1 MTETTHNVTD
11 DSLVV
16 RQITQYQFTWR
27 AGDDNAPGTHVLQLV
42 LDEGA
47 FEEVL
52 TVDPVDSLALQ
63 LKLASSASAF
73 YDQRNRSIVTN
84 VVPVGAG
91 IVLAAS

>member
-1 MTETTHNVTD
+1 MTENTERVTD

-27 AGDDNAPGTHVLQLV
+27 AGEANEPGTHVLQLV

-52 TVDPVDSLALQ
+52 TVNPVDSLALQ
-63 LKLASSASAF
+63 LKLASATSAY
-73 YDQRNRSIVTN
+73 YDKRTRSIVTN

-91 IVLAAS
+91 IAAVAH

>member
-1 MTETTHNVTD
+1 MTQSTHNVTD

-16 RQITQYQFTWR
+16 RQITQYQFTWQ
-27 AGDDNAPGTHVLQLV
+27 AGGDNEPGTHVLQLV

-63 LKLASSASAF
+63 LKLASATSAYF
-73 YDQRNRSIVTN
+73 DKRTRSIVTN

-91 IVLAAS
+91 LVIAAS